1 MLSAPLRF
9 GILGKAV
16 PIRFLRA
23 AEGIEKRR
31 GESGFS
37 LDKVLVM
44 AASVGSGIILYF
56 LLARLV
62 GIYKEEEMFSFL
74 KRG

>member
-1 MLSAPLRF
+1 
-9 GILGKAV
+9 
-16 PIRFLRA
+16 
-23 AEGIEKRR
+23 
-31 GESGFS
+31 
-37 LDKVLVM
+37 M